1 MGSLSSV
8 VAPIANIGVKT
19 IASAGQYFLSNSE
32 RLRDLDA
39 LNAKNAQLKQSAA
52 LQKQSNLLALQ
63 QKETDRLSK
72 LRHALSTQRAN
83 FGGKGIGSVTGS
95 SDSVFQGLNETSD
108 IERQNNRSKT
118 IMDNTIID
126 QNLKHQ
132 TQLNLLQ
139 KQQLKQKTAMGF
151 ITDLMG

>member
-1 MGSLSSV
+1 
-8 VAPIANIGVKT
+8 
-19 IASAGQYFLSNSE
+19 
-32 RLRDLDA
+32 
-39 LNAKNAQLKQSAA
+39 
-52 LQKQSNLLALQ
+52 
-63 QKETDRLSK
+63 
-72 LRHALSTQRAN
+72 
-83 FGGKGIGSVTGS
+83 
-95 SDSVFQGLNETSD
+95 LNETSD
-108 IERQNNRSKT
+108 IERQNNQSKT

>member
-63 QKETDRLSK
+63 KRRQIGCPNYVMPYLPNAPI
-72 LRHALSTQRAN
+72 L
-83 FGGKGIGSVTGS
+83 GGK
-95 SDSVFQGLNETSD
+95 E
-108 IERQNNRSKT
+108 
-118 IMDNTIID
+118 
-126 QNLKHQ
+126 
-132 TQLNLLQ
+132 
-139 KQQLKQKTAMGF
+139 
-151 ITDLMG
+151 